1 MIILGNTLISEDVF
15 EKEFICNLNA
25 CKGSCC
31 IEGDAGAPVSAD
43 EKLAIEAN
51 FELIKP
57 YLSEQSL
64 HEMERIGAFE
74 KDEDNEW
81 QTTCLQS
88 GECNF
93 VKRDATGLLSCGIE
107 QSYLAGQSTI
117 RKPISCYLYPIRIV
131 KVGDYEALNY
141 HKWDICSAAC
151 TLGKQEK
158 VRVYQFLKEPLIAK
172 FGEAWYQELCEIA
185 VAYESEKNKRSS

>member
-43 EKLAIEAN
+43 EKLAIEKN
-51 FELIKP
+51 FELIMP

-185 VAYESEKNKRSS
+185 VAYESEKNKLSS

>member
-31 IEGDAGAPVSAD
+31 IEGDAGAPVRAD

-51 FELIKP
+51 YELIMP

-107 QSYLAGQSTI
+107 QSYLAGQSKI

-185 VAYESEKNKRSS
+185 VAYESEKNKLSS

>member
-1 MIILGNTLISEDVF
+1 MIILGNTLISEDIF
-15 EKEFICNLNA
+15 EKEFICNLSA

-31 IEGDAGAPVSAD
+31 IEGDAGAPVSEK
-43 EKLAIEAN
+43 EKLEIEAN

-57 YLSEQSL
+57 FLSEVSL
-64 HEMERIGAFE
+64 QDIAKKGGFE

-81 QTTCLQS
+81 NTTCLKS

-131 KVGDYEALNY
+131 KVGDYEAINY

-151 TLGKQEK
+151 ALGKQEQVK
-158 VRVYQFLKEPLIAK
+158 VYQFLKEPLIAK
-172 FGEAWYQELCEIA
+172 FGDAWYHELCEIA
-185 VAYESEKNKRSS
+185 VAYESEKNNLSS

>member
-107 QSYLAGQSTI
+107 QSYLAGQSKI

-185 VAYESEKNKRSS
+185 VAYESEKNKLSS

>member
-51 FELIKP
+51 FELIMP

-107 QSYLAGQSTI
+107 QSYLAGQSKI

-185 VAYESEKNKRSS
+185 VAYESEKNKLSS